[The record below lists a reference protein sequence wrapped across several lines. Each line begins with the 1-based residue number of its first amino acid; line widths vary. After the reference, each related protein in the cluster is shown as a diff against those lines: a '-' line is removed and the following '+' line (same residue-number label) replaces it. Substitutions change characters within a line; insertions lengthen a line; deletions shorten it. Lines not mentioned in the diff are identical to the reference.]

1 MRHFARSREMRA
13 GAYFL
18 IIQVCLFMQGTR
30 AEPRSC
36 HFVDGAQAAFSIDI
50 GDGAAI
56 DENANFSAQALA
68 VGLESPTLIG
78 SGHSYPEAYQ
88 AVEILVGDALHL
100 LSLAEWN
107 VRAMNSYLLS
117 RNADDFIKDLWMH
130 QLWGENRDR
139 DERTYLGA
147 YGSYRDQSF
156 ICPRPRESTV
166 AHNR

>member
-1 MRHFARSREMRA
+1 MWHFDRSREMRA

-18 IIQVCLFMQGTR
+18 IIQVCLFMQGAQ

-36 HFVDGAQAAFSIDI
+36 HFVDGTQAAFSIDI
-50 GDGAAI
+50 NDGAAI
-56 DENANFSAQALA
+56 DEGANFSAQALA
-68 VGLESPTLIG
+68 VGLESATLTG

-88 AVEILVGDALHL
+88 AVEVLIGSALYL
-100 LSLAEWN
+100 LNLAEWD

-117 RNADDFIKDLWMH
+117 RNADDFIKDLSMH
-130 QLWGENRDR
+130 QLWGETRDS
-139 DERTYLGA
+139 DELIYLGA